1 MFKYIRF
8 ILSFIKK
15 IIISIYLYIRYNIK
29 KSSFP
34 HYLSVVVIIKNE
46 GQYIAEWLEY
56 HLLVGVSKFYIYDNE
71 SEDNIKEI
79 LRPYIESGIVEYQ
92 YFPGIAKQ
100 LAAYKDVLKK
110 ARRETYWLA
119 VVDCDE
125 FIVPVSTQ
133 TIPEFLKEFE
143 GCGGIEINWLMY
155 GSSGKK
161 TKEDGLVIE
170 RFKDHSSMDFEKN
183 LYVKT
188 ILNPRFAIAIHVHN
202 SKYTINKYSVNSNK
216 EKLKTHYLDRK
227 EAVFDKIRVNHYY
240 DKSYEEFLVKRDK
253 GRVSQ
258 KSEETRIHP
267 INNFY
272 IHDKNDI
279 KNDPIMDKYIPL
291 IYKNIE
297 QRYNKICI

>member
-1 MFKYIRF
+1 MLKYIKF
-8 ILSFIKK
+8 FLSFIKK
-15 IIISIYLYIRYNIK
+15 IIISIYLYIGHHG

-34 HYLSVVVIIKNE
+34 HYLSIVAILKNE

-71 SEDNIKEI
+71 SEDNLKEI
-79 LRPYIESGIVEYQ
+79 LEPYIESGIVEYQ

-100 LAAYKDVLKK
+100 LAAYKDALKK
-110 ARRETYWLA
+110 ARIETYWLA
-119 VVDCDE
+119 AVDGDE

-143 GCGGIEINWLMY
+143 GCGGIEINWLVY

-170 RFKDHSSMDFEKN
+170 GFKDHSLSEFEKN

-188 ILNPRFAIAIHVHN
+188 ILNPRFTVAMHIHN
-202 SKYTINKYSVNSNK
+202 AKYTIGKYSVNPNK
-216 EKLKTHYLDRK
+216 EILKVHYLNR
-227 EAVFDKIRVNHYY
+227 ERCVQDKIRINHYY
-240 DKSYEEFLVKRDK
+240 GKSYEEFLLKRSR
-253 GRVSQ
+253 GRATQ
-258 KSEETRIHP
+258 KSEKTRIRP
-267 INNFY
+267 IQLFFDY
-272 IHDKNDI
+272 DKNDI

-291 IYKNIE
+291 IYKNIK
-297 QRYNKICI
+297 QRYNKSNI

>member
-79 LRPYIESGIVEYQ
+79 LKPYIESGIVEYQ

-119 VVDCDE
+119 AVDCDE

-143 GCGGIEINWLMY
+143 GCGGIEINWLVY
-155 GSSGKK
+155 GSSSKK
-161 TKEDGLVIE
+161 TKENGLVIE
-170 RFKDHSSMDFEKN
+170 RFKDHSLSEFDKN

-188 ILNPRFAIAIHVHN
+188 VLNPRFTVAMHIHNAKYAIG
-202 SKYTINKYSVNSNK
+202 KYSVNPNK
-216 EKLKTHYLDRK
+216 EKLKVYYLNR
-227 EAVFDKIRVNHYY
+227 ERSILDKIRINHYY
-240 DKSYEEFLVKRDK
+240 GKSYEEFLSKRSR
-253 GRVSQ
+253 GRATQ
-258 KSEETRIHP
+258 KSEKARIRP
-267 INNFY
+267 IQLFFDY
-272 IHDKNDI
+272 DKNDI

-291 IYKNIE
+291 IYRNIK
-297 QRYNKICI
+297 QRYNTGGR